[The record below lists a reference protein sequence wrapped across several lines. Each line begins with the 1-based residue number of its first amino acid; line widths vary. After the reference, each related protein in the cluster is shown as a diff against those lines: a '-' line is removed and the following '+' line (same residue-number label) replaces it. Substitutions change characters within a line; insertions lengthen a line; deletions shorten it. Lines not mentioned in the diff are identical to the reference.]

1 MAGQLSSVGFIKGC
15 GGALAFGMTP
25 VAITPTAHNISGE
38 GKMMHS
44 ATKRTLIA
52 AAALTAAGLFGSL
65 PYHGSTQASP
75 GVPTV
80 HHDIALVDTAS
91 DILTLETG
99 LDDQVYASIFGSTGA
114 EASLYNSFVD
124 AFGANNAQILL
135 DTNTAEPVYSGV
147 INGAVSRF
155 SDSLLYDTWAGESEI
170 NALFGVDPSVSDA
183 AILADINA
191 DFVPLP
197 TGFELPDAGDPNFA
211 ADLLAIANADL
222 TTGYS
227 DLLGYF
233 ADVSANLGNLDLSDL
248 GGLSGLIGDLSGG
261 DLSAVLSGLLGDL
274 TGGLDPGSIL
284 GGLGL

>member
-1 MAGQLSSVGFIKGC
+1 MNAG
-15 GGALAFGMTP
+15 
-25 VAITPTAHNISGE
+25 
-38 GKMMHS
+38 
-44 ATKRTLIA
+44 TKRTVIA
-52 AAALTAAGLFGSL
+52 AAALAAAGLFGSM
-65 PYHGSTQASP
+65 PFDGSSVAQS
-75 GVPTV
+75 GVPV
-80 HHDIALVDTAS
+80 QHHDVALVDTAS
-91 DILTLETG
+91 DILTFETS

-170 NALFGVDPSVSDA
+170 NALLGVDPSVSDA

-197 TGFELPDAGDPNFA
+197 TGFDLPDAGDPNFA
-211 ADLLAIANADL
+211 ADLMAIANADL
-222 TTGYS
+222 TTGYN

-248 GGLSGLIGDLSGG
+248 GGLSGLLGDLSGG
-261 DLSAVLSGLLGDL
+261 DLSGLLSGLLGDL
-274 TGGLDPGSIL
+274 TGGLDLGSIL
-284 GGLGL
+284 GGFSL